1 MKIGSVIISIIQK
14 ELNFLVGVAFIPL
27 SYLGLIFATN
37 SLDAGHM
44 ENPDGLFITAPYGIA
59 ILIPLLLWLVFTVI
73 RMITKKFK
81 VFEPIFFGIG
91 LLAYGAYWLISSMLR

>member
-1 MKIGSVIISIIQK
+1 MKTLSAISK
-14 ELNFLVGVAFIPL
+14 TLNCLVGIFFIPL

-59 ILIPLLLWLVFTVI
+59 ILIPLLLWVVFTVI

-81 VFEPIFFGIG
+81 FFEPVFFGIG
-91 LLAYGAYWLISSMLR
+91 LLDFGVFLLISSMIR